1 MFDSEE
7 TAGIGREL
15 AAFLSG
21 LRGLAELDEDTIIA
35 GIAAADR
42 LVSWANAGQLALIGE
57 LTRRRRDPEF
67 VEDEIAAELRL
78 SRPAA
83 AHRLALA
90 LDLHRLPAVAA
101 GLAAGRLDLPRAKAI
116 TEALHVLDPATAA
129 DVAGHA
135 VDHAAAHTVG
145 QHRAWLRG
153 SVLAADPAAAQARH
167 EQAVAERRVTLT
179 PQPDGMAE
187 LWALLPAADGAR
199 AYTAIDTCA
208 RDATTPDD
216 QRSADARRADAL
228 VDLLT
233 GQRTAPA
240 STVHV
245 TVPLATVIAARTAT
259 ASTAAAST
267 AAASTAAARTAA
279 ASTAAARTAAAST
292 AAASTAAART
302 AAARTAAAR
311 TAAASTAAA
320 RTAAAST
327 AAARTAAASTAAARA
342 ATARTAA
349 AGTTCAAGTGIAGE
363 QPGHIPGIG
372 PIPAAMARQLAA
384 EGIWRWLATNPDG
397 TILQAGRR
405 NYRPSPA
412 LAALIRGRDQ
422 TCRFPGCRQPA
433 HRCDLDHTIPYP
445 TGRTIPDNLAALC
458 RHHHRLKH
466 NADWTVDQHPDGQLT
481 WTSPTGRTYTTH
493 PAHAA

>member
-1 MFDSEE
+1 
-7 TAGIGREL
+7 
-15 AAFLSG
+15 
-21 LRGLAELDEDTIIA
+21 
-35 GIAAADR
+35 
-42 LVSWANAGQLALIGE
+42 
-57 LTRRRRDPEF
+57 
-67 VEDEIAAELRL
+67 
-78 SRPAA
+78 
-83 AHRLALA
+83 
-90 LDLHRLPAVAA
+90 
-101 GLAAGRLDLPRAKAI
+101 
-116 TEALHVLDPATAA
+116 
-129 DVAGHA
+129 
-135 VDHAAAHTVG
+135 
-145 QHRAWLRG
+145 
-153 SVLAADPAAAQARH
+153 VLAADPAAAQARH

-228 VDLLT
+228 VDLLA

-259 ASTAAAST
+259 AR
-267 AAASTAAARTAA
+267 TAAARTAA
-279 ASTAAARTAAAST
+279 AR
-292 AAASTAAART
+292 TAAART

-320 RTAAAST
+320 RTGAASTGAARTGAARTGAASTAAAST
-327 AAARTAAASTAAARA
+327 AAART

-349 AGTTCAAGTGIAGE
+349 AGTTCATGTGIAGE

>member
-259 ASTAAAST
+259 ARTAT
-267 AAASTAAARTAA
+267 ARTA
-279 ASTAAARTAAAST
+279 TARTAAAST

-311 TAAASTAAA
+311 TAAA
-320 RTAAAST
+320 
-327 AAARTAAASTAAARA
+327 
-342 ATARTAA
+342 RTAA
-349 AGTTCAAGTGIAGE
+349 AGTTCATGTGIAGE

>member
-57 LTRRRRDPEF
+57 LTRRRGDPEF

-228 VDLLT
+228 VDLLA

-259 ASTAAAST
+259 ARTAT
-267 AAASTAAARTAA
+267 ARTA
-279 ASTAAARTAAAST
+279 TARTAAAST

-311 TAAASTAAA
+311 TAAA
-320 RTAAAST
+320 
-327 AAARTAAASTAAARA
+327 
-342 ATARTAA
+342 
-349 AGTTCAAGTGIAGE
+349 GTTCATGTGIAGE